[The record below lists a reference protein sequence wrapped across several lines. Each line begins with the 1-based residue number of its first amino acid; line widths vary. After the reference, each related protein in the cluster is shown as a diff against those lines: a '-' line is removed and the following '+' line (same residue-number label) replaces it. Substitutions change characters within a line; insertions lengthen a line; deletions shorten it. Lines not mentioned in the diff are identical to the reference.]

1 MPWNELWNRW
11 KIEMTASFSTDGRL
25 YTVRF
30 ERQLSHSQEKVWGVL
45 TERELL
51 KQWFPCEIVGEWKV
65 GAKLEFPLEG
75 QVAEGAKEEDF
86 HGGVLAVEPPRL
98 LEYRWGR
105 DILRYELNPEGD
117 GCRLVFLHSFEDKST
132 AARNA
137 AGWEWCFANMDSALA
152 AQPPVEFDMETW
164 GVLFERYVAEF
175 EPQAGSQQGPPSSS
189 E

>member
-1 MPWNELWNRW
+1 
-11 KIEMTASFSTDGRL
+11 MTASLSKDGSR

-30 ERQLSHSQEKVWGVL
+30 ERQLPHSPEKVWRVL
-45 TERELL
+45 TERELV
-51 KQWFPCEIVGEWKV
+51 KQWFPCEIVGEWTV

-75 QVAEGAKEEDF
+75 LVAQGAKEEDF

-98 LEYRWGR
+98 LEFRWGR

-117 GCRLVFLHSFEDKST
+117 GCRLVFVHSFEDKST

-137 AGWEWCFANMDSALA
+137 AGWEMCFARMESALA
-152 AQPPVEFDMETW
+152 GQAPAELDMEAW
-164 GVLFERYVAEF
+164 GALFERYVAEF
-175 EPQAGSQQGPPSSS
+175 EPQAGPQQGAPSSG